1 MPIPPGRPAPP
12 LTVSE
17 WVQGDPTNIDQQH
30 GNVVLIEVI
39 QVNCPGCFFTAIPE
53 AIKVHDHFAGQPVT
67 VLGVATA
74 FEDWDENTLDNL
86 RRLAETGE
94 VIGETRRV
102 LEQARMLD
110 DGRLRYRIPFPLAMD
125 ELVPVSGEPTRDQ
138 ALAAIRPQVPQFDVL
153 PPDQQSQLIERV
165 SAYLAVRQY
174 APATFDAYALHGT
187 PSTILI
193 DRNGKLRETTFGQTG
208 ELAPKV
214 QILLDE

>member
-1 MPIPPGRPAPP
+1 MPIPPGRPAPE
-12 LTVSE
+12 LAVSE
-17 WVQGDPTNIDQQH
+17 WIQGGPTNLEQQR
-30 GNVVLIEVI
+30 GSVVLLEVL
-39 QVNCPGCFFTAIPE
+39 QVNCPGCFLTAIPE

-74 FEDWDENTLDNL
+74 FEDWDRNTLDNL
-86 RRLAETGE
+86 KRLAATGE
-94 VIGETRRV
+94 VIGETRRI

-110 DGRLRYRIPFPLAMD
+110 KGRLRYRIPFPLAMD

-165 SAYLAVRQY
+165 TGYLRTREY
-174 APATFDAYALHGT
+174 APATFDTYALHGT

-208 ELAPKV
+208 DLVPKI

>member
-17 WVQGDPTNIDQQH
+17 WVQGDPTNLDEQR
-30 GNVVLIEVI
+30 GNVVLIEVF

-86 RRLAETGE
+86 RRLVDTGE
-94 VIGETRRV
+94 VIGETRRI

-208 ELAPKV
+208 DLAPKV

>member
-1 MPIPPGRPAPP
+1 MPIPPGRLAPE
-12 LTVSE
+12 LAVSE
-17 WVQGDPTNIDQQH
+17 WIQGGPTNLEQQR
-30 GNVVLIEVI
+30 GSVVLLEVF

-53 AIKVHDHFAGQPVT
+53 AIKVHEHFAGQPVT

-74 FEDWDENTLDNL
+74 FEDWDRNTLDNL
-86 RRLAETGE
+86 RRLAATGE
-94 VIGETRRV
+94 VIGETRRM

-110 DGRLRYRIPFPLAMD
+110 NGRLRYRIPFPLAMD

-138 ALAAIRPQVPQFDVL
+138 VLAAIRPQVPQFDVL

-165 SAYLAVRQY
+165 TGYLRTREY
-174 APATFDAYALHGT
+174 APATFDTYALHGT

-208 ELAPKV
+208 DLVPKI

>member
-17 WVQGDPTNIDQQH
+17 WVQGDPTNLDRQR
-30 GNVVLIEVI
+30 GNVVLIEVF

-86 RRLAETGE
+86 RRLVDTGE
-94 VIGETRRV
+94 VIGETRRI

-165 SAYLAVRQY
+165 SAYLAVRQF

-208 ELAPKV
+208 DLAPKV

>member
-17 WVQGDPTNIDQQH
+17 WVQGDPTNLDRQR

>member
-17 WVQGDPTNIDQQH
+17 WVQGAPTNLDRQR

-165 SAYLAVRQY
+165 SAYLAIRQY

-208 ELAPKV
+208 ELVPKV

>member
-17 WVQGDPTNIDQQH
+17 WVQGDPTNLDEQR
-30 GNVVLIEVI
+30 GNVVLIEVF

-74 FEDWDENTLDNL
+74 FEDWDDNTLDNL
-86 RRLAETGE
+86 RRLVDTGE
-94 VIGETRRV
+94 VIGETRRI

-125 ELVPVSGEPTRDQ
+125 ELVPVSGEPTQDQ

-208 ELAPKV
+208 DLAPKV

>member
-1 MPIPPGRPAPP
+1 MPIPPGRPAPE
-12 LTVSE
+12 LAVSE
-17 WVQGDPTNIDQQH
+17 WIQGGPTNLDQQR
-30 GNVVLIEVI
+30 GNVVLLEVF

-53 AIKVHDHFAGQPVT
+53 AVKVHDHFAGQPVT
-67 VLGVATA
+67 VLGLATA
-74 FEDWDENTLDNL
+74 FEDWDRNTPDNL
-86 RRLAETGE
+86 KRLAGTGE
-94 VIGETRRV
+94 VIGETRRM

-110 DGRLRYRIPFPLAMD
+110 NGRLRYRIPFPLAMD

-138 ALAAIRPQVPQFDVL
+138 ALAAILPQVPQFDVL

-165 SAYLAVRQY
+165 TGYLRSREY
-174 APATFDAYALHGT
+174 APTTFDTYALHGT

-208 ELAPKV
+208 DLVPKI

>member
-1 MPIPPGRPAPP
+1 MPLFPGRPAPN
-12 LTVSE
+12 LSVSE
-17 WVQGDPTNIDQQH
+17 WVQGEPTNLDQH
-30 GNVVLIEVI
+30 RGSVVLLEVF

-53 AIKVHDHFAGQPVT
+53 AIKVHDHFAGEPVT
-67 VLGVATA
+67 VLGLATA
-74 FEDWDENTLDNL
+74 FEDWDKNTLDNL

-94 VIGETRRV
+94 VIGETRRM

-165 SAYLAVRQY
+165 SAYLATRQY
-174 APATFDAYALHGT
+174 APKTFDTYALHGT
-187 PSTILI
+187 PSAILI
-193 DRNGKLRETTFGQTG
+193 DRNGKVRETTFGQTG
-208 ELAPKV
+208 DLAPKI